1 VIVAKNGQA
10 VGYVLQKPTLSL
22 VGQEFSTVE
31 WNDSTLR
38 ATVQRFH
45 VGDDAVTEQLV
56 PGILVRQGAGVKNDL
71 PSRLVEE
78 LAQGNPPQWMKL
90 VHRSGG
96 ILIHA
101 PELPSCR

>member
-1 VIVAKNGQA
+1 MAKNGQA

-45 VGDDAVTEQLV
+45 VAAVLIVGDAVAEQLT

-71 PSRLVEE
+71 PSRLVEK
-78 LAQGNPPQWMKL
+78 LAQGNPPQ
-90 VHRSGG
+90 
-96 ILIHA
+96 
-101 PELPSCR
+101 